1 MVGKPFKD
9 YMSDEWARFMI
20 NICKSRGITEAGNFR
35 APTPSDCNQWVVNA
49 LEKVKSSS
57 IIKKAKELGMCP
69 EPGPPVEGYVDDLFE
84 DVEPQGAEEEYG
96 DEELWQNLIASAES
110 EE

>member
-1 MVGKPFKD
+1 
-9 YMSDEWARFMI
+9 
-20 NICKSRGITEAGNFR
+20 
-35 APTPSDCNQWVVNA
+35 
-49 LEKVKSSS
+49 
-57 IIKKAKELGMCP
+57 MCP